1 MVKHLGAAVIAVVAS
16 ISMAHIAAAEPVTI
30 TFRFN
35 DTEAEV
41 KGAIDEF
48 QRKNPDI
55 KVDLQRIGWRDAQNQ
70 FLRETASGGGPDVI
84 HSAQVWVKE
93 MGQAGAALA
102 LDDLIK
108 ADPLPNGFT
117 DFVAQELAKGP
128 GDKIYGLPWT
138 TDTWAMVYRT
148 DLLKKA
154 GVEKLP
160 TNWEELRQASAE
172 VFKKTGKAG
181 FGFPAGSSA
190 SGAIWFLANFYWWS
204 HGKALIVQKADG
216 SYAIGLTPADVAEAM
231 RYYKSYLDEG
241 DNPKSNLAASDA
253 HDPSIV
259 RALASGNQAMAAMPP
274 NTYQQVLQAYADA
287 NPGQAAPFVSAPFP
301 HRDGTKSSMIGGR
314 MLVINANTK
323 HPKEAW
329 RFVKFM
335 ASREVFADHYRTQ
348 FPAQTSLLKN
358 VDFGAPMKG
367 FAEQF
372 EYARTWGPYASG
384 PVPIGTM
391 WNSTGRAFGAALSGQ
406 RSPDD
411 AAKDFL
417 QEINK
422 LMPSK
427 G

>member
-1 MVKHLGAAVIAVVAS
+1 MIRHIGAALVA
-16 ISMAHIAAAEPVTI
+16 IVGMTTIAAAEPVTI

-35 DTEAEV
+35 DSEAEV
-41 KGAIDEF
+41 RGAIDAF
-48 QRKNPDI
+48 QRENPDI
-55 KVDLQRIGWRDAQNQ
+55 KVELQRIGWRDAQNQ
-70 FLRETASGGGPDVI
+70 FLREAAVGGGPDVV

-108 ADPLPNGFT
+108 ADPPPNGFA
-117 DFVAQELAKGP
+117 DFVAQDLAKGAD
-128 GDKIYGLPWT
+128 GKIYGLPWT
-138 TDTWAMVYRT
+138 TDTWAMVYRS
-148 DLLKKA
+148 DLLKEA
-154 GVEKLP
+154 GIDKLP
-160 TNWEELRQASAE
+160 TTWEELRQASEA
-172 VFKKTGKAG
+172 VYKKTGKAG

-204 HGKALIVQKADG
+204 HGKALIIQKSDG
-216 SYAIGLTPADVAEAM
+216 SYAVGVTPADVAEAM
-231 RYYKSYLDEG
+231 RYFKSYMDQG

-253 HDPSIV
+253 HDPSIL
-259 RALASGNQAMAAMPP
+259 RALVSGNQAMAAMPP

-287 NPGQAAPFVSAPFP
+287 NPGKPAPFVSSPFP
-301 HRDGTKSSMIGGR
+301 HPDGTKSSMIGGR

-329 RFVKFM
+329 KFVRFM
-335 ASREVFADHYRTQ
+335 ASQQVFADYYRTQ
-348 FPAQTSLLKN
+348 FPAQKTLLKN

-372 EYARTWGPYASG
+372 DYARTWGPYASG

-391 WNSTGRAFGAALSGQ
+391 WNATGRAFGAALSGQ

-422 LMPSK
+422 LMTTK

>member
-1 MVKHLGAAVIAVVAS
+1 MIRHIGATILAAVAS
-16 ISMAHIAAAEPVTI
+16 IGLASIAAADPITI

-41 KGAIDEF
+41 RGAIDKFE
-48 QRKNPDI
+48 RNNPDI
-55 KVDLQRIGWRDAQNQ
+55 KVELQRIGWRDAQNQ
-70 FLRETASGGGPDVI
+70 FLREAAAGGGPDVI

-93 MGQAGAALA
+93 MGQAGAALP

-108 ADPLPNGFT
+108 ADGLPNGFA
-117 DFVAQELAKGP
+117 DFVAQDLAKGP
-128 GDKIYGLPWT
+128 SGNIFGLPWT

-148 DLLKKA
+148 DLLKNA
-154 GVEKLP
+154 GIQKLP
-160 TNWEELRQASAE
+160 TTWEELRSASAE
-172 VFKKTGKAG
+172 VLKKTGKAG
-181 FGFPAGSSA
+181 FGYPAGSSA

-204 HGKALIVQKADG
+204 HDKSLIVQKNDG
-216 SYAIGLTPADVAEAM
+216 SYAIGLTPSDVAEAM
-231 RYYKSYLDEG
+231 RYYKSYLDDG
-241 DNPKSNLAASDA
+241 DNPKLNIAASDA
-253 HDPSIV
+253 HDPAILK
-259 RALASGNQAMAAMPP
+259 ALVSGNQAMAAMPP

-287 NPGQAAPFVSAPFP
+287 NPGQPAPFVSAPFP
-301 HRDGTKSSMIGGR
+301 HKDGTKSSMIGGR

-323 HPKEAW
+323 HPNESW

-335 ASREVFADHYRTQ
+335 ASREVFADYYRTQ

-384 PVPIGTM
+384 PVPIGAM
-391 WNSTGRAFGAALSGQ
+391 WNATGRAFGAALSGQ
-406 RSPDD
+406 SSLDE
-411 AAKDFL
+411 AAKELL
-417 QEINK
+417 QEIGK
-422 LMPSK
+422 LMNSK